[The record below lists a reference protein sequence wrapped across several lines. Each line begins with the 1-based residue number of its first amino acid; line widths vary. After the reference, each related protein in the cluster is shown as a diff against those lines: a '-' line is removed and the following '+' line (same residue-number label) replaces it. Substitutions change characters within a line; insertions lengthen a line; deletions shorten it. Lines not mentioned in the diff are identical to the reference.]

1 MVVRS
6 SVSAADVGSGGP
18 LRRPLR
24 RLARRE
30 AFPGLVLA
38 TFILLY
44 ANIASGALVRVTDS
58 GLGCPDWPLC
68 NGRPIPAVQGH
79 ALIEFS
85 NRLLAL
91 TLIVTA
97 TLLAVSARRWYRRSH
112 PDWFWMAVAVGAGT
126 AAQAPL
132 GAVTVLL
139 DLNPLAVM
147 AHFLLA
153 IVLLAVATILLVD
166 VRGTPDP
173 LAERPRW
180 LAPAAVGLVVWC
192 LALIVSGA
200 VVTTSGTHPGDA
212 DVPRLWNLLDATYV
226 HVRIAVTFVVA
237 LACFL
242 FLISRL
248 SPPPRRAPRLA
259 ALVVA
264 ATVVQVGVGELQW
277 RTELP
282 AWLVLVHVCVA
293 AALWASVVALARSL
307 VARGAGLG
315 QPSSLR
321 PSEV

>member
-1 MVVRS
+1 VAEGPVT
-6 SVSAADVGSGGP
+6 AAGVESGNP
-18 LRRPLR
+18 LRRTLR
-24 RLARRE
+24 RLTRRE

-38 TFILLY
+38 TFVLFY
-44 ANIASGALVRVTDS
+44 VNIASGALVRVTDS

-68 NGRPIPAVQGH
+68 NGRPVPAAQGH

-85 NRLLAL
+85 NRLVALA
-91 TLIVTA
+91 LIVTA
-97 TLLAVSARRWYRRSH
+97 ALLAVSARRWYRRSH
-112 PDWFWMAVAVGAGT
+112 PGWFWMAVAVGVGT

-153 IVLLAVATILLVD
+153 IVLFAIATVLLVD

-173 LAERPRW
+173 RAARPRW
-180 LAPAAVGLVVWC
+180 LAPAALGLTAWC

-226 HVRIAVTFVVA
+226 HVRIAVSYVIA
-237 LACFL
+237 LAAFL
-242 FLISRL
+242 FLVARL
-248 SPPPRRAPRLA
+248 DPPPRRVPRLA
-259 ALVVA
+259 WLVVG
-264 ATVVQVGVGELQW
+264 ATALQVGIGELQW

-282 AWLVLVHVCVA
+282 AWLVLLHVSVA

-307 VARGAGLG
+307 VAQPAGA

-321 PSEV
+321 PSDV

>member
-1 MVVRS
+1 MVRGLVPP
-6 SVSAADVGSGGP
+6 ADAESGTP
-18 LRRPLR
+18 LRRTLR
-24 RLARRE
+24 RLTTRE

-38 TFILLY
+38 TFVLLY
-44 ANIASGALVRVTDS
+44 VNIASGALVRVTDS

-68 NGRPIPAVQGH
+68 NGRPIPAVEGH

-91 TLIVTA
+91 VLIVTA
-97 TLLAVSARRWYRRSH
+97 VLLAVSARRWFRASH

-153 IVLLAVATILLVD
+153 IVLFAVATVLLVD

-173 LAERPRW
+173 AADRPRW
-180 LAPAAVGLVVWC
+180 LAPAALGLAGWC

-226 HVRIAVTFVVA
+226 HVRIAVSFVVA
-237 LACFL
+237 LAGFL
-242 FLISRL
+242 FLIARL
-248 SPPPRRAPRLA
+248 SPPPRRVPRLA
-259 ALVVA
+259 WLVVG
-264 ATVVQVGVGELQW
+264 ATTLQICVGELQW

-282 AWLVLVHVCVA
+282 AWLVLVHVSVA

-307 VARGAGLG
+307 VARRGAAG

>member
-1 MVVRS
+1 M
-6 SVSAADVGSGGP
+6 AARASRPFSGALGGG
-18 LRRPLR
+18 LLR
-24 RLARRE
+24 RLTAAER
-30 AFPGLVLA
+30 FPGLVLA
-38 TFILLY
+38 TFVLLY
-44 ANIASGALVRVTDS
+44 VNIVSGTLVRVTDS

-68 NGRPIPAVQGH
+68 NGRPVPPVAGH

-85 NRLLAL
+85 NRLVALAL
-91 TLIVTA
+91 ILVA
-97 TLLAVSARRWYRRSH
+97 AVLALAARRLFRGSH
-112 PDWFWMAVAVGAGT
+112 PAWFWLAAAIAAGT
-126 AAQAPL
+126 LAQAPL
-132 GAVTVLL
+132 GAITVLL
-139 DLNPLAVM
+139 DLHPVAVM
-147 AHFLLA
+147 THFLLA
-153 IVLLAVATILLVD
+153 IVLFALATILLVD
-166 VRGTPDP
+166 VRGPRERIR
-173 LAERPRW
+173 ERPRW
-180 LAPAAVGLVVWC
+180 LRPAALGFAAWTF
-192 LALIVSGA
+192 ALIASGA
-200 VVTTSGTHPGDA
+200 VVTMSGTHPGDA